1 MKDILGNELVIGDF
15 ILANDKNY
23 SELILCK
30 IYKFTPKSCRAIFYS
45 KYGTNNVDDSIFTS
59 NQIIKVNSFDN
70 ISDTIKNQIFHI
82 NNI

>member
-15 ILANDKNY
+15 ILANNKNY

-45 KYGTNNVDDSIFTS
+45 NYGINGVDDSIFTS
-59 NQIIKVNSFDN
+59 SQIIKVNSFENVSN
-70 ISDTIKNQIFHI
+70 IIKNQLFYI